1 MTKIRTITL
10 LILCI
15 ITTLMACN
23 AQTNNKFVQSQTEQ
37 KKQPETNNLEARIP
51 APQGYKRVSVAEG
64 SFAHFLRNLPLKP
77 QGSDLHYYNGQLKAR
92 NYAGAVVDM
101 DFGKNANEQCA
112 DAIIFLRAS
121 YLWETGQYNKIKFCF
136 TNGFKA
142 EYAKWAQG
150 YRVRN
155 YNSWVKKQKPDRS
168 YQSFRQYLHLV
179 FQYAGT
185 ASLSKELKPIGRCW
199 SADIQAGD
207 VFIKGGFP
215 GHAEIVVDVAEN
227 QQGQRVVLL
236 AQSFM
241 PAQEIEVFPQWFSAS
256 ADGTYLVTP
265 AWTFSSP
272 NANTMLLRR
281 FKGL

>member
-1 MTKIRTITL
+1 M
-10 LILCI
+10 
-15 ITTLMACN
+15 
-23 AQTNNKFVQSQTEQ
+23 
-37 KKQPETNNLEARIP
+37 
-51 APQGYKRVSVAEG
+51 
-64 SFAHFLRNLPLKP
+64 
-77 QGSDLHYYNGQLKAR
+77 
-92 NYAGAVVDM
+92 
-101 DFGKNANEQCA
+101 
-112 DAIIFLRAS
+112 
-121 YLWETGQYNKIKFCF
+121 
-136 TNGFKA
+136 
-142 EYAKWAQG
+142 
-150 YRVRN
+150 
-155 YNSWVKKQKPDRS
+155 
-168 YQSFRQYLHLV
+168 

-241 PAQEIEVFPQWFSAS
+241 PAQEIEVFPQWLSAS